1 MTEFLAEQGEVGHTM
16 LGNTKGQGALAGA
29 FICTLALTTVPA
41 HADENS
47 VCFFNGPSFDGAAYC
62 TAAGTRKGMID
73 HPFGKRFRS
82 VELTGSAV
90 VHICEYSGFGGRC
103 MVVEKS
109 QPDLDTLY
117 VNNVESFEV
126 LTVESSGARFF
137 NHVGYADSGVHIAGE

>member
-1 MTEFLAEQGEVGHTM
+1 M
-16 LGNTKGQGALAGA
+16 LGNTTEKIAMASA
-29 FICTLALTTVPA
+29 FICTLALATVPA

-47 VCFFNGPSFDGAAYC
+47 VCFFNGTNFEGAAFC
-62 TAAGTRKGMID
+62 TSAGTRKGMVE

-82 VELTGSAV
+82 VQLTGSAV

-109 QPDLDTLY
+109 QPDLDALY

-137 NHVGYADSGVHIAGE
+137 NHVGYADSGVHHAGE

>member
-1 MTEFLAEQGEVGHTM
+1 MAGNIGRAVIVGA
-16 LGNTKGQGALAGA
+16 ALALFAPTAQAANGSA
-29 FICTLALTTVPA
+29 
-41 HADENS
+41 
-47 VCFFNGPSFDGAAYC
+47 CFFNGPNFEGAAYC
-62 TAAGTRKGMID
+62 TSAGTRKGLVD

-82 VELTGSAV
+82 VQLTGSAV

-117 VNNVESFEV
+117 VNDVESYEV

>member
-1 MTEFLAEQGEVGHTM
+1 MI
-16 LGNTKGQGALAGA
+16 GALMSV
-29 FICTLALTTVPA
+29 LALSTETTQ
-41 HADENS
+41 ADQNTA
-47 VCFFNGPSFDGAAYC
+47 CFFNGPNFEGAAFC
-62 TAAGTRKGMID
+62 TSAGTRKGLVD

-82 VELTGSAV
+82 VQLTGSAV

-117 VNNVESFEV
+117 VNNIESYEV

-137 NHVGYADSGVHIAGE
+137 NHVGYADSGVHIAGD